1 MLMRNWKKTL
11 LGLVAGF
18 AAVVGTMMPGQ
29 ASAAMSAV
37 AVTNVNMRAGPS
49 TAYPVV
55 IGLPSRAAL
64 TVYGCTANT
73 SWCDVSWGRERGWVS
88 ANYVQVFYRGAPT
101 VVTPVIAPA
110 VGITVVSFNQTYWNT
125 YYVGRPW
132 YGQWNAY
139 YRPGAY
145 PPRGGAVGGC
155 NDRGCGG
162 AVVSPGHVAFGH
174 CSDGTCSGTSINRGP
189 LGRVW
194 VRHGSVSRD

>member
-1 MLMRNWKKTL
+1 MRNWKTTL
-11 LGLVAGF
+11 PGLVVGL
-18 AAVVGTMMPGQ
+18 AALVSTMMPGQ

-64 TVYGCTANT
+64 SVYGCTGNT
-73 SWCDVSWGRERGWVS
+73 TWCDVSWGRERGWVS
-88 ANYVQVFYRGAPT
+88 ASYVQVFYRGAPT
-101 VVTPVIAPA
+101 VVTPVVALT

-139 YRPGAY
+139 YRPAAP
-145 PPRGGAVGGC
+145 PPRGGAVAGC
-155 NDRGCGG
+155 TDRGCGG

-174 CSDGTCSGTSINRGP
+174 CANGTCSGTSINRGP

>member
-11 LGLVAGF
+11 PGLVVGL
-18 AAVVGTMMPGQ
+18 AALVGAMMPGQ

-64 TVYGCTANT
+64 TVHGCTANT
-73 SWCDVSWGRERGWVS
+73 TWCDVSWGRERGWVS

-101 VVTPVIAPA
+101 VVTP
-110 VGITVVSFNQTYWNT
+110 VVSFNQTYWNT

-174 CSDGTCSGTSINRGP
+174 CSDGTCSGTAINRGP
-189 LGRVW
+189 FGNVR

>member
-1 MLMRNWKKTL
+1 MRNWKKAA
-11 LGLVAGF
+11 LGLGAGLATIF
-18 AAVVGTMMPGQ
+18 GAVMPGE
-29 ASAAMSAV
+29 ASAAMAAA

-55 IGLPSRAAL
+55 VGLPSRAAL
-64 TVYGCTANT
+64 TVHGCTANT

-88 ANYVQVFYRGAPT
+88 ASYVQVFYRGAPT
-101 VVTPVIAPA
+101 VVTPAVAPA
-110 VGITVVSFNQTYWNT
+110 VGITVVSFNHVYWNT

-139 YRPGAY
+139 YRPVVP
-145 PPRGGAVGGC
+145 PPRGGAVAGC
-155 NDRGCGG
+155 NDHGCGG
-162 AVVSPGHVAFGH
+162 AVVRPGHVAFGH
-174 CSDGTCSGTSINRGP
+174 CADGTCSGTSINRGT